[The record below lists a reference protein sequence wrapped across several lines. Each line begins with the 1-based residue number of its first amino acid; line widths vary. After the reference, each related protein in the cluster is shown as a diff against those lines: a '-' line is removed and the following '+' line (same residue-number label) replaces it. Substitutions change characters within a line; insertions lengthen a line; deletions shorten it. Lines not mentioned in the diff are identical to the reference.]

1 MQVEAG
7 VLPGFVPRQ
16 SFFSKGHYDSRFVKT
31 EYQVYAPTAS
41 ISPLGPG
48 KIHIWRCEIFMYLGR
63 SHITL
68 AQFCSFTNVICEQP
82 LMYVKLH
89 LYLTT

>member
-1 MQVEAG
+1 MAEPMQVEAG

-31 EYQVYAPTAS
+31 ECQVYSPSAS

-48 KIHIWRCEIFMYLGR
+48 KIHI
-63 SHITL
+63 
-68 AQFCSFTNVICEQP
+68 
-82 LMYVKLH
+82 
-89 LYLTT
+89 